1 MKKRIIVGAVVAL
14 LALTLAAC
22 GSSSANNGQGCG
34 NVCHYLSFLTNIFL
48 AAHESVADVY

>member
-1 MKKRIIVGAVVAL
+1 MKKRIIIGAVVAL

-34 NVCHYLSFLTNIFL
+34 NVCHYLSFLTNIFPL
-48 AAHESVADVY
+48 FF